1 MGNRVLL
8 FAFVLSAATVFLFGL
23 APALQASQPNVTPS
37 LKESGD
43 TPSLGSSRDWPR
55 RSLVVAQVAFS
66 MVLLVAGGIFA
77 RSVMKAYRVDLGFRP
92 GHLLLMSF
100 DLPKEK
106 YNEGRSQLFSETAL
120 RKVSSLAGVESAT
133 VVWNLPLTIQA
144 AMPVADA
151 ESRTP
156 VEVQAGYNMV
166 GPDYLRVLGIG
177 VLAGR
182 DFTWQDTGN
191 SPRAV
196 IVNQT
201 MAERFWHVS
210 NAVGH
215 TILISDKPGHQVL
228 AEVVGVADDSK
239 YVSVWESAEPH
250 MYLAAWQWQWP
261 ALNLIVRT
269 RGAPEGLI
277 HQVRHEWSM
286 AFPGVPLYGI
296 HSGDEH
302 VQTLARAGAVC
313 SRDSSVHL
321 PSSPPFLPLLLG
333 CMASWRF
340 PSPDEDVKSAFA
352 WPLEQRGEQ
361 LSAES

>member
-1 MGNRVLL
+1 
-8 FAFVLSAATVFLFGL
+8 
-23 APALQASQPNVTPS
+23 
-37 LKESGD
+37 
-43 TPSLGSSRDWPR
+43 
-55 RSLVVAQVAFS
+55 
-66 MVLLVAGGIFA
+66 
-77 RSVMKAYRVDLGFRP
+77 
-92 GHLLLMSF
+92 MSF

-302 VQTLARAGAVC
+302 VQTSLAPERFAAGLFSSFAIVAAILAAIGLYGIVAFSVARRRREIGIRMAIGATRGTIVRGILGSTLSLTGVGLVFGAVGAC
-313 SRDSSVHL
+313 VTMHL
-321 PSSPPFLPLLLG
+321 IASQVKGVSPYDPVTFAVIALLL
-333 CMASWRF
+333 CAASAVASFIPALRAARM
-340 PSPDEDVKSAFA
+340 D
-352 WPLEQRGEQ
+352 PLRSLRSE
-361 LSAES
+361 